1 MWGMTGPTHPNPEDT
16 KAEISCRAAKGII
29 LYLRRERGPQVLEEV
44 FTKAGVPVEYVNEGS
59 NWMSFAAFNR
69 LLDAM
74 VAVTGDPDSPY
85 QAGTH
90 TSDPSTFGPVR
101 VMGQRFLSIQGV
113 YRMMTMHSRYF
124 VKICDWT
131 LLGYSQG
138 HVRIQIRYH
147 KGYAQTRWNCD
158 NIRGHL
164 SSIPTWLNHTPA
176 QVTHHTCI
184 LHGAE
189 VCIYDVDWIEE
200 PSQSVA
206 VLGGIGGILLGV
218 TGFAVPASLRV
229 SQGLWIVLTASLG
242 VAIAGVFALHGRLR
256 SVRRQHL
263 QESDSLMKVTEVNQ
277 TMYSE
282 LQSKVEE
289 RTKELREALAELEA
303 SRAEALVRERDAAIG
318 VLASGMA
325 HDMNSPL
332 NAITLTLQALDE
344 DLPPDSPSRPLLP
357 SAKRATQR
365 CKRLVADL
373 LAFSREPRM
382 ADAASLEE
390 VVRRC
395 LELFGTDSP
404 PTIHTALEVIGEP
417 VQLKFDKAQL
427 QQAILNLLENAAD
440 AMGGKGNIRL
450 RLRTSG
456 GEVVLEVEDDG
467 PGMSTEVQSQ
477 VFEPFFTT
485 KKTGHGLGLA
495 ITRRLVSRNG
505 GQVELES
512 ALGAGTTFRLRFPFP
527 KAMEPVTKRE
537 GT

>member
-1 MWGMTGPTHPNPEDT
+1 MTGPTHPNPEDT
-16 KAEISCRAAKGII
+16 KAELSCRAAKGII
-29 LYLRRERGPQVLEEV
+29 LYLRREHGPRVLDEV
-44 FTKAGVPVEYVNEGS
+44 FARAELPVEYVNEGG

-85 QAGTH
+85 RAGTQ
-90 TSDPSTFGPVR
+90 TADPSTFGPIR

-113 YRMMTMHSRYF
+113 YRMMTMHSHYF

-131 LLGYSQG
+131 LLGYAQG
-138 HVRIQIRYH
+138 HARIQIRYH
-147 KGYAQTRWNCD
+147 KGYSQTRWNCD

-164 SSIPTWLNHTPA
+164 SSIPTWLNYAPA
-176 QVTHHTCI
+176 QVGHHTCI

-200 PSQSVA
+200 PSHSVA
-206 VLGGIGGILLGV
+206 IFGGIGGILLGL
-218 TGFAVPASLRV
+218 TGFVVPASLRV
-229 SQGLWIVLTASLG
+229 NQGLWVVLTACLG
-242 VAIAGVFALHGRLR
+242 VAVSGLFALHGRLR

-263 QESDSLMKVTEVNQ
+263 LESDSLMKATDVNQ
-277 TMYSE
+277 IMYNE
-282 LQSKVEE
+282 LQNKVEE

-332 NAITLTLQALDE
+332 NAITLTFQALDE
-344 DLPPDSPSRPLLP
+344 DLPPDSPSRPLLSP
-357 SAKRATQR
+357 AKRAVQR

-382 ADAASLEE
+382 VDAANLED
-390 VVRRC
+390 VARRC
-395 LELFGTDSP
+395 LELFEADSAP
-404 PTIHTALEVIGEP
+404 AIRTTFEVIGEHA
-417 VQLKFDKAQL
+417 QLKLDKAQL
-427 QQAILNLLENAAD
+427 QQAILNLLDNAAD
-440 AMGGKGNIRL
+440 AMQGKGSICL
-450 RLRTSG
+450 RLRTG
-456 GEVVLEVEDDG
+456 ARDVVLEVEDDG
-467 PGMSTEVQSQ
+467 PGMSKEVQSQ
-477 VFEPFFTT
+477 IFEPFFTT

-512 ALGAGTTFRLRFPFP
+512 APGAGTTFRLRFPLP
-527 KAMEPVTKRE
+527 NTLETTNNRDRA
-537 GT
+537 